1 MQIGHFYDI
10 LLQIKPLLTNDPYN
24 FHYQAPNI
32 LTSLTLTMRVLEEQ
46 RHSNRNHYV
55 TALCSDPLVYLR
67 VMEREGGKGGRYE
80 STISQSWCTGYH
92 SIESGGD
99 TVSAV
104 PHALLTALNN
114 N

>member
-67 VMEREGGKGGRYE
+67 VMEREGGKGDMNHPYRSPG
-80 STISQSWCTGYH
+80 
-92 SIESGGD
+92 
-99 TVSAV
+99 
-104 PHALLTALNN
+104 ALDIIL
-114 N
+114 